1 MQNLP
6 VYMIFEKKEII
17 TKLIISSSSSKLKD
31 PKRQMILF
39 RFALEQ
45 DCFTHFQIK
54 SQVLTSVMPL

>member
-6 VYMIFEKKEII
+6 MYMIFEKKGII
-17 TKLIISSSSSKLKD
+17 TKLIISSTSSKFKD

-45 DCFTHFQIK
+45 DGFTHIQIK